1 MNRSLLGL
9 LIVSLYLAPDATA
22 QFRLGAILDL
32 NLASVNID
40 PEPEARSYE
49 GSVRFGIGGVAD
61 YALTDQLD
69 VHAQLMLQG
78 KGNKIV
84 DEDFENDL
92 FWRTSYIEVP
102 VLLRYRFT
110 AKETVHPYV
119 MAGLNVGFLTKA
131 EFTMEGEPDQEDEDA
146 ESLDFGISV
155 GAGAQIPRGRQIL
168 FAEIRYVHGLVN
180 VVDSSGLFDV
190 KNRGLMILAGFTL
203 PTRTR

>member
-1 MNRSLLGL
+1 
-9 LIVSLYLAPDATA
+9 
-22 QFRLGAILDL
+22 
-32 NLASVNID
+32 
-40 PEPEARSYE
+40 
-49 GSVRFGIGGVAD
+49 
-61 YALTDQLD
+61 
-69 VHAQLMLQG
+69 
-78 KGNKIV
+78 
-84 DEDFENDL
+84 
-92 FWRTSYIEVP
+92 
-102 VLLRYRFT
+102 
-110 AKETVHPYV
+110 